1 MNYSAFPQPTLYQI
15 KSYYVFETK
24 IFLRRYT
31 EIHGI
36 CFQSALRMEFLG
48 VKKWWSATVFF
59 DTKQN
64 MFAGKFVK
72 SIRFLAALREHIIL
86 NIK

>member
-31 EIHGI
+31 EIHGSLLSK
-36 CFQSALRMEFLG
+36 CFKNGVLG
-48 VKKWWSATVFF
+48 RQEMVECNCFF

-72 SIRFLAALREHIIL
+72 SVRFLAALREHIIL